1 MIEFVAF
8 AGAFVPPL
16 VMEAVQS
23 SFLKIASDFP
33 GSMLREL
40 SEGVALDRKLR
51 GAPAA
56 SFGGSYIPSINTK
69 SPTSR
74 GGVIPTNQN
83 LLKFV
88 CLSRL
93 LFPVYSSALAPPNSE
108 VRQ

>member
-8 AGAFVPPL
+8 ASAFVPPL

-23 SFLKIASDFP
+23 SFLKIASDLP

-40 SEGVALDRKLR
+40 SEGVALDGKLR

-69 SPTSR
+69 FPPP
-74 GGVIPTNQN
+74 GG
-83 LLKFV
+83 
-88 CLSRL
+88 
-93 LFPVYSSALAPPNSE
+93 E
-108 VRQ
+108 

>member
-16 VMEAVQS
+16 VMEPFS
-23 SFLKIASDFP
+23 HFFYKIASDLP

-51 GAPAA
+51 GAPTA
-56 SFGGSYIPSINTK
+56 SFWGSYIPSINTK
-69 SPTSR
+69 SPR

-83 LLKFV
+83 LLKYV
-88 CLSRL
+88 SRPQRGL
-93 LFPVYSSALAPPNSE
+93 LARIGV
-108 VRQ
+108 

>member
-23 SFLKIASDFP
+23 SFLKIASDLP
-33 GSMLREL
+33 CSMLREL
-40 SEGVALDRKLR
+40 SEGVALDGKLR

-56 SFGGSYIPSINTK
+56 SFGALISHLLIRNP
-69 SPTSR
+69 PSR